1 MSFYRRLVHKIARRS
16 RGFRDRLGVGGE
28 RVPVGYAGKK
38 NRVLCCGVGLS
49 AKEEAGPA
57 RQPNK
62 ERGESTP
69 TRPGPQAGPSRA
81 WWGGLA
87 RQARWAAA
95 CGVERGKLGL
105 GQFPGA
111 FPFFF
116 PNPFSKRVLGK
127 TIKDKNRNTPQN
139 KCYSQHECKSMFLN
153 LW

>member
-28 RVPVGYAGKK
+28 RVPVGY
-38 NRVLCCGVGLS
+38 VGEEEQGSMLRGRLVSERGSRARSS
-49 AKEEAGPA
+49 A
-57 RQPNK
+57 NK

-127 TIKDKNRNTPQN
+127 TFKDKNRNTPQN

>member
-1 MSFYRRLVHKIARRS
+1 MHKIARRS

-28 RVPVGYAGKK
+28 RVPVGYVGKK

-111 FPFFF
+111 FLFLFFSKSFF
-116 PNPFSKRVLGK
+116 PKEFWAKQLKIK
-127 TIKDKNRNTPQN
+127 TETHPKINAIL
-139 KCYSQHECKSMFLN
+139 SMNAKACF
-153 LW
+153 